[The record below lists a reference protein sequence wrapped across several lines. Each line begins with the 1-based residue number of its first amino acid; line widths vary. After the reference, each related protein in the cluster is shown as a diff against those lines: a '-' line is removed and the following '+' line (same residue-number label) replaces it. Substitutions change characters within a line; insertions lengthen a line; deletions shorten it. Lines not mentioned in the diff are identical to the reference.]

1 MLADYVS
8 FLWKGKVLLLKIILL
23 FFIIISAVCMLIH
36 ATYQR
41 NVIYRIPNQNN
52 IEYSEIIN
60 AKGGPENITI
70 KATPIRNTDLINITM
85 LSHDPNVLKVVGEK
99 FLIDLKNDLQNNYMY
114 NLESKELGQLLT
126 LINQKLD
133 YLKSGNENELRN
145 QINGLEENINKITA
159 PKVTLEYDTGVIS
172 KPVFPPSLFMQIIIA
187 IVGACICW
195 ILIRSYLYIRI
206 NS

>member
-1 MLADYVS
+1 
-8 FLWKGKVLLLKIILL
+8 
-23 FFIIISAVCMLIH
+23 MLIH

-85 LSHDPNVLKVVGEK
+85 RSHDPNVLKVVGDK
-99 FLIDLKNDLQNNYMY
+99 FVIDLKNDLQNNYMY

>member
-85 LSHDPNVLKVVGEK
+85 RSHDPNVLKVVGDK
-99 FLIDLKNDLQNNYMY
+99 FVIDLKNDLQNNYMY

>member
-85 LSHDPNVLKVVGEK
+85 LSHDPNVLKVVGDK
-99 FLIDLKNDLQNNYMY
+99 FVIDLKNDLQNNYMY